1 MHEKEGKKDIDL
13 QLHAEETEKRIEEK
27 IGPKKLEKTWNC

>member
-13 QLHAEETEKRIEEK
+13 QLHAEETEKRIAEYLRLY
-27 IGPKKLEKTWNC
+27 KKRP